1 MYGMEVHL
9 LHLHRFP
16 GSQTT
21 GVLHCLIKTSY
32 DSHQDSWHSAGPIRT
47 EIWDDL
53 IGNAE
58 PVADS
63 GSLFARHVQAAHA
76 LSVTETSK
84 RSWFWEPEVV
94 GKRVWKVSP
103 LASLHA
109 SAIGWDH
116 LGRRRE
122 GLLHVIKGGPTTRIR
137 FGPLKTSTLA
147 LPLAYHRCQCG
158 L

>member
-1 MYGMEVHL
+1 MAL
-9 LHLHRFP
+9 C
-16 GSQTT
+16 T
-21 GVLHCLIKTSY
+21 
-32 DSHQDSWHSAGPIRT
+32 GPIRT

-109 SAIGWDH
+109 PAVEWDD
-116 LGRRRE
+116 LGRSRE
-122 GLLHVIKGGPTTRIR
+122 GLLHVRKGGATTRACLD
-137 FGPLKTSTLA
+137 PLDNSTLA
-147 LPLAYHRCQCG
+147 LPLAYHGCRCRS
-158 L
+158 LKTLTISESMLSWVR